1 MGGVLTSILALWED
15 HGSKVI
21 YGQGTT
27 EQSTQVSPIVASQA
41 SLDPVLG
48 QAQDSMRKF
57 SDAIRDLAQEVSSPS
72 QPLSWLGSNMQTGK
86 GRGQNRCSCPGTC
99 PGSGSKLEK
108 AMCAGASLPPSGVLQ
123 TRGGRIANLRLAWAI
138 DGDTIS
144 SN

>member
-1 MGGVLTSILALWED
+1 MLTSILALWED

-57 SDAIRDLAQEVSSPS
+57 S
-72 QPLSWLGSNMQTGK
+72 
-86 GRGQNRCSCPGTC
+86 
-99 PGSGSKLEK
+99 
-108 AMCAGASLPPSGVLQ
+108 
-123 TRGGRIANLRLAWAI
+123 
-138 DGDTIS
+138 
-144 SN
+144 